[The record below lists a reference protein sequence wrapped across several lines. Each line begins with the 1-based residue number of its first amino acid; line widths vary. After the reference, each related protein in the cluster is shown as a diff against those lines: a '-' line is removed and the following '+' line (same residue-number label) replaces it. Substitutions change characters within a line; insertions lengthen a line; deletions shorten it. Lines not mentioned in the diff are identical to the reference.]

1 MRQDDK
7 CRLVSFTCFYLCTQ
21 QPVYIAAVDR
31 LYPFPEPTHLT
42 LRRLQ
47 VFWQLVKFS
56 TEQRLH
62 CNSILSCNFKN
73 ASLHVQPTSKSPAK
87 L

>member
-31 LYPFPEPTHLT
+31 LYPFPQPTHLT

-47 VFWQLVKFS
+47 VF
-56 TEQRLH
+56 
-62 CNSILSCNFKN
+62 
-73 ASLHVQPTSKSPAK
+73 
-87 L
+87 